1 MSQHEE
7 TLVGKIIH
15 EKIPIEWMRYNMFLT
30 NNKYKNIPMLVFR
43 VQDSCSN
50 SLIEDLKKSVNGFNG
65 KLRWKVFKNPLTRK
79 DNYLL
84 SIFEL
89 EELYMQ
95 CYAGQIQY
103 NQVEFFGE
111 ERYKKYCDDA
121 IQDIPMLAKHIA
133 ETL

>member
-30 NNKYKNIPMLVFR
+30 NNKYKSIPMLVFR

-50 SLIEDLKKSVNGFNG
+50 SLIEDLKKSVNDFNG

-79 DNYLL
+79 DN
-84 SIFEL
+84 
-89 EELYMQ
+89 
-95 CYAGQIQY
+95 
-103 NQVEFFGE
+103 FGE